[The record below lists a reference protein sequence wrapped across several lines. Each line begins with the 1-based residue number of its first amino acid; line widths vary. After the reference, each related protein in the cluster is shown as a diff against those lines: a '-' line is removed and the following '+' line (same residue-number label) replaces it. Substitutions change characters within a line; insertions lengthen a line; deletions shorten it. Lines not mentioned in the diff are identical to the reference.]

1 MANNVSLPHV
11 LVLDTTADNI
21 VAAAVGVRIRKLRL
35 VSPAG
40 GNAQITDAGGSVNKL
55 NLAALANGS
64 DTLDFYASPFNLNGL
79 KLTISPSASTTV
91 LYVYTEQA

>member
-1 MANNVSLPHV
+1 MANVTNLPQV

-21 VAAAVGVRIRKLRL
+21 PTATTPLRVRKLRL

-40 GNAQITDAGGSVNKL
+40 GSALITDAGGSTTKL
-55 NLAALANGS
+55 SLAALANSS
-64 DTLDFYASPFNLNGL
+64 DSLDFYANPFQLTGL